1 MFLSRNFLQ
10 TITHLSVFLKFL
22 IETKILAALKNN
34 LHTQNFPKVNP
45 TLLFFHSSR
54 ECTLCVCPLLVPH
67 CDLKDVVTVLGL
79 P

>member
-1 MFLSRNFLQ
+1 MPFLGGTSSN
-10 TITHLSVFLKFL
+10 SVPFEINYSCL
-22 IETKILAALKNN
+22 LAALKNN